1 MDRQVIIHQ
10 HILQTH
16 LPDAC
21 KLLMGKI
28 TEFVDCNIVNINKK
42 EITDF
47 FNWNI
52 HKVNKCLQKLE
63 KENIIEIIDNKTIK
77 LFYYHRY
84 LPEFQFLHLD
94 DVSVLRKIYNDLE
107 DDDNIYTNLYCGNVI
122 TKSLLALNL
131 NDGNMPRIHID
142 RIEREGL
149 NFHKRVRKAFLKLA
163 EEESERIILID
174 ARKPI
179 DEIASLIRN
188 HTLALLNK
196 KTTDS

>member
-131 NDGNMPRIHID
+131 NDACTLLMSELLLNEWVRDKKKKTIKISKISIKKTLYWSIKKID
-142 RIEREGL
+142 RILTRL
-149 NFHKRVRKAFLKLA
+149 RKEKILKYKKGA
-163 EEESERIILID
+163 HIL
-174 ARKPI
+174 
-179 DEIASLIRN
+179 LF
-188 HTLALLNK
+188 
-196 KTTDS
+196 